1 MYPEDT
7 IQAFVS
13 EWWKEEKTP
22 GLKRGRLIWGFV
34 PHVFQVPMVLIPIG
48 RSDPTNHER
57 MDYRLEPL
65 KAVKYPKL
73 PRLPV
78 AAFPLFEGEM
88 LSAYKAKKRPLLV
101 VSTGGPQIPK
111 EITGGSPKWQTLPA
125 MLVAPFYG
133 AGFDG
138 KRAGFNEEFV
148 RRIRRCEYPQ
158 YLYDKLPEGGRT
170 EESILRLD
178 HLQPFPLFDQ
188 AYQWTPYCLSE
199 DALTILDEWLHWL
212 VEGILPEDSILGMYR
227 DVLGNLIPEIN

>member
-7 IQAFVS
+7 IQTYVDP
-13 EWWKEEKTP
+13 WWEIDETP
-22 GLKRGRLIWGFV
+22 GLKRGRLIRGFL
-34 PHVFQVPMVLIPIG
+34 PHVSQVPMVLTPIG

-78 AAFPLFEGEM
+78 AALPLFEGEV
-88 LSAYKAKKRPLLV
+88 LSVYKAKKRPLLV
-101 VSTGGPQIPK
+101 VSIGGPEIPK
-111 EITGGSPKWQTLPA
+111 AITKGSPRWQTLPA

-133 AGFDG
+133 AVFDG
-138 KRAGFNEEFV
+138 RRAGFNEEFV
-148 RRIRRCEYPQ
+148 RRVRRCEYPQ
-158 YLYDKLPEGGRT
+158 YLYDRLPIRGPT

-188 AYQWTPYCLSE
+188 SYQWTPHCLSE
-199 DALTILDEWLHWL
+199 EALMILDEWLQWL
-212 VEGILPEDSILGMYR
+212 IEGFLPEDNLLGMYR
-227 DVLGNLIPEIN
+227 AGLTDLDIGK